1 MPHEGREDD
10 TGMSD
15 QMSDRIKANKK
26 QAGPQEPVQYKA
38 SITREQ
44 FMFYEMRTTAKL
56 LMEGLTDQEAIQRID
71 SENLFQ
77 YPTEKQLRSQA
88 RACLKRL
95 HGMHDASFVS
105 MIATLP
111 SDTAKQVCLY
121 AMMKYNRLVW
131 DFMVTVIGEKYRNR
145 DMSFGRRDL
154 NVYFICLQEQID
166 SVAAWSDST
175 VAKAKQVL
183 LRVLVENEYLNA
195 TDADHLNPVW
205 LDPQLEKAIRANHD
219 EAMLPAFNC
228 LD

>member
-1 MPHEGREDD
+1 M
-10 TGMSD
+10 
-15 QMSDRIKANKK
+15 KANEK
-26 QAGPQEPVQYKA
+26 QTVPQEPIQYKA

-56 LMEGLTDQEAIQRID
+56 LMEGLTDKEAVQRII

-77 YPTEKQLRSQA
+77 YPTEKQIRSQA
-88 RACLKRL
+88 LACIKRL
-95 HGMHDASFVS
+95 HGMNDESLVS
-105 MIATLP
+105 MIATQP

-145 DMSFGRRDL
+145 DMNFGRRDL
-154 NVYFICLQEQID
+154 NVYFIRLQEQID
-166 SVAAWSDST
+166 SVAAWSDTT

-183 LRVLVENEYLNA
+183 LRVLVENEYLDA

-205 LDPQLEKAIRANHD
+205 LDSQLENAIRANHD
-219 EAMLPAFNC
+219 EAVLPAFNC

>member
-1 MPHEGREDD
+1 MRTTSNTSREP
-10 TGMSD
+10 T
-15 QMSDRIKANKK
+15 
-26 QAGPQEPVQYKA
+26 QYKA

-56 LMEGLTDQEAIQRID
+56 LMEGLSDQEAIQRII

-77 YPTEKQLRSQA
+77 YPTERQIRSQA
-88 RACLKRL
+88 LACLKRL
-95 HGMHDASFVS
+95 HGMNDDTLVEA
-105 MIATLP
+105 IAMQP
-111 SDTAKQVCLY
+111 SDSAKQVCLY

-145 DMSFGRRDL
+145 DLSFGRRDL
-154 NVYFICLQEQID
+154 NVYFIRLQEQID
-166 SVAAWSDST
+166 SVAAWSDTT

-183 LRVLVENEYLNA
+183 LRVLVENEYL
-195 TDADHLNPVW
+195 DSISSDHLNPIW
-205 LDPQLEKAIRANHD
+205 LDKQLENAIRSNHD

>member
-1 MPHEGREDD
+1 MRTTSNTSREP
-10 TGMSD
+10 T
-15 QMSDRIKANKK
+15 
-26 QAGPQEPVQYKA
+26 QYKA

-56 LMEGLTDQEAIQRID
+56 LMEGLSDQEAIQRII

-77 YPTEKQLRSQA
+77 YPTERQIRSQA
-88 RACLKRL
+88 LACLKRL
-95 HGMHDASFVS
+95 HCRNNDTLVEA
-105 MIATLP
+105 IAMQP
-111 SDTAKQVCLY
+111 SDSAKQVCLY

-154 NVYFICLQEQID
+154 NVYFIRLQEQID
-166 SVAAWSDST
+166 SVAAWSDTT

-183 LRVLVENEYLNA
+183 LRVLVENEYL
-195 TDADHLNPVW
+195 DSISSDHLNPVW
-205 LDPQLEKAIRANHD
+205 LDKQLENAIRANHD

>member
-1 MPHEGREDD
+1 MRTTSNTSREP
-10 TGMSD
+10 T
-15 QMSDRIKANKK
+15 
-26 QAGPQEPVQYKA
+26 QYKA

-56 LMEGLTDQEAIQRID
+56 LMEGLSDQEAIQRII

-77 YPTEKQLRSQA
+77 YPTERQIRSQA
-88 RACLKRL
+88 LACLKRL
-95 HGMHDASFVS
+95 HGMNDDTLVEA
-105 MIATLP
+105 IATQP

-154 NVYFICLQEQID
+154 NVYFIRLQEQID
-166 SVAAWSDST
+166 SVAAWSDTT

-183 LRVLVENEYLNA
+183 LRVLVENEYL
-195 TDADHLNPVW
+195 DSISSDHLNPVW
-205 LDPQLEKAIRANHD
+205 LDKQLENAIRANHD